1 MNLVSQAAVFATN
14 AHDGMMRKGTKIP
27 YIVHPMEVA
36 AIAAS
41 LTDDPEV
48 IAAALL
54 HDVMEDCGVTQKQL
68 FEQFGEVMP
77 HSAAV
82 PETCRSERPLKAGK
96 EFERRL
102 ILRKAEQTQMTVFGR
117 CSAGKDGRDR
127 AA

>member
-1 MNLVSQAAVFATN
+1 MTL
-14 AHDGMMRKGTKIP
+14 KI
-27 YIVHPMEVA
+27 V
-36 AIAAS
+36 
-41 LTDDPEV
+41 LTDCDTV
-48 IAAALL
+48 NSNDLDL
-54 HDVMEDCGVTQKQL
+54 SV

-77 HSAAV
+77 HSSAV
-82 PETCRSERPLKAGK
+82 PETCLSEHPLKAGK